1 MITNLK
7 QSLIDFMTSHR
18 LSPDEVQCVNFFS
31 QVQQE
36 ICHCDFIDFIE
47 LAEDINFED
56 YDSLIKHREV
66 ISQSIA
72 IIAETWFISRS
83 RDVGSFWQL
92 NVLPVIGEYEDIEE
106 EDIITDTDR
115 IDDEMIELCY
125 GVSNNSDYVRDN
137 LVIDNE
143 RYIIENKDGI
153 ERVVDNKGRVAI
165 ILACNPNGRYW
176 TAPSTT
182 VKDPQIL
189 YYPEL
194 VKIVIEYRA
203 SNPIKGYQLE
213 NGNIAEVFDIDEL
226 SAKYNLDFGPLGNQ
240 HFNNLQVVWMP
251 KDTDYIIDFSG
262 AASHEDLRHEVIY
275 PVDSVNIVRA

>member
-47 LAEDINFED
+47 LAEDINFEE
-56 YDSLIKHREV
+56 YDPLIKHREM

-72 IIAETWFISRS
+72 IIADTWFISRS
-83 RDVGSFWQL
+83 REPGSFWQL
-92 NVLPVIGEYEDIEE
+92 NVLPVVGEYEDIEE

-115 IDDEMIELCY
+115 IDEEMIELCY
-125 GVSNNSDYVRDN
+125 GVSDNSDYVRDN
-137 LVIDNE
+137 LMINDE

-153 ERVVDNKGRVAI
+153 ERVVNKDGKVGI
-165 ILACNPNGRYW
+165 IIACNPNGRYW
-176 TAPSTT
+176 TVPSTA

-194 VKIVIEYRA
+194 VKIVAEYRA

-226 SAKYNLDFGPLGNQ
+226 SVKYNLDFGILGNQ
-240 HFNNLQVVWMP
+240 HFNNLQVVWIP

-262 AASHEDLRHEVIY
+262 AASHDDLRHEVIY

>member
-7 QSLIDFMTSHR
+7 QSLIDFMTTHR
-18 LSPDEVQCVNFFS
+18 LSSYEVQCVNFFS

-56 YDSLIKHREV
+56 YDPLIKHREV

-72 IIAETWFISRS
+72 IIAESWFISRS
-83 RDVGSFWQL
+83 REAGSFWQL
-92 NVLPVIGEYEDIEE
+92 NVLPAIGEYEDIEE

-143 RYIIENKDGI
+143 RYIIENKDDI
-153 ERVVDNKGRVAI
+153 ERVVDDKGRVAI

-176 TAPSTT
+176 TVPSTT

-189 YYPEL
+189 YHPEL

>member
-56 YDSLIKHREV
+56 YDPLIKHREV

-72 IIAETWFISRS
+72 IIAESWFISRS
-83 RDVGSFWQL
+83 REAGSFWQL
-92 NVLPVIGEYEDIEE
+92 NVLPAIGEYEDIEE

-176 TAPSTT
+176 TVSSTT

-203 SNPIKGYQLE
+203 NNPIKGYQLE

>member
-7 QSLIDFMTSHR
+7 QSLIDFMTDHK

-56 YDSLIKHREV
+56 YDPLIKHREV

-83 RDVGSFWQL
+83 RDVDSFWQL

-153 ERVVDNKGRVAI
+153 ERVVDDKGRVAV

-176 TAPSTT
+176 TVPSTT

-213 NGNIAEVFDIDEL
+213 DGNIAEVFDIDEL
-226 SAKYNLDFGPLGNQ
+226 SVKYNLDFGPLGNQ
-240 HFNNLQVVWMP
+240 HFNNLQVIWVP

-262 AASHEDLRHEVIY
+262 AASHDDLRHEVIY

>member
-56 YDSLIKHREV
+56 YDPLIKHREV
-66 ISQSIA
+66 ISKSIA

-106 EDIITDTDR
+106 QDIITDTDR

-153 ERVVDNKGRVAI
+153 ERVVDDKGRVAI
-165 ILACNPNGRYW
+165 ILACNANGRYW
-176 TAPSTT
+176 TVPSTT
-182 VKDPQIL
+182 AKDPQIL

-194 VKIVIEYRA
+194 IKIVIEYRV

-213 NGNIAEVFDIDEL
+213 NGNIAEVFDIDKL
-226 SAKYNLDFGPLGNQ
+226 SVKYNLDFGPLGNQ
-240 HFNNLQVVWMP
+240 HFNNLQVVWIP

-275 PVDSVNIVRA
+275 PVDSVDIVRA

>member
-7 QSLIDFMTSHR
+7 QSLIDFMTSHK

-36 ICHCDFIDFIE
+36 ICHCDFLDFIE

-56 YDSLIKHREV
+56 YDPLIKHREV

-115 IDDEMIELCY
+115 IDNEMIELCY

-137 LVIDNE
+137 LVINNE

-153 ERVVDNKGRVAI
+153 ERVVDDKGRVAV

-176 TAPSTT
+176 TVPSTT

-194 VKIVIEYRA
+194 VKIVIEYRV

-226 SAKYNLDFGPLGNQ
+226 SVKYNLDFGPLGNQ
-240 HFNNLQVVWMP
+240 HFNNLQVVWIP

-262 AASHEDLRHEVIY
+262 AASHDDLRHEVIY

>member
-7 QSLIDFMTSHR
+7 QSLIDFMRSHK

-36 ICHCDFIDFIE
+36 ICHCDFFDFIE

-56 YDSLIKHREV
+56 YDPLIKHREV

-92 NVLPVIGEYEDIEE
+92 NVLPVISEYEDIEE
-106 EDIITDTDR
+106 EDIITDTDQ

-137 LVIDNE
+137 LVINNE
-143 RYIIENKDGI
+143 RYVIENKDGI
-153 ERVVDNKGRVAI
+153 ERVVNDEDRVAI

-176 TAPSTT
+176 TVPSTT
-182 VKDPQIL
+182 AKDPQIL

-226 SAKYNLDFGPLGNQ
+226 SAKYNLDFGTLGNQ
-240 HFNNLQVVWMP
+240 HFNNLQVVWIP